1 MLGAALTA
9 RLVFFRS
16 SVAADIKAPE
26 RVFGFFTITAGLDVL
41 GVRPALARHPLA
53 TAILAGLTGG
63 AWLVPAWPSQTAL
76 LAPVA
81 LPGYGVLTQA
91 CGSEAQAVALVDSWI
106 NALIRN
112 RLALRPYISIS
123 AWSRASA

>member
-1 MLGAALTA
+1 MATGIISTGTFLLGPSWLSRALLAAASAGLLVLAAALAA

-41 GVRPALARHPLA
+41 GVRLALAGHPLA
-53 TAILAGLTGG
+53 TAILAGLTAT
-63 AWLVPAWPSQTAL
+63 AWLVPARPSQTAL

-81 LPGYGVLTQA
+81 AGLWRPDSGV
-91 CGSEAQAVALVDSWI
+91 
-106 NALIRN
+106 RK
-112 RLALRPYISIS
+112 
-123 AWSRASA
+123 